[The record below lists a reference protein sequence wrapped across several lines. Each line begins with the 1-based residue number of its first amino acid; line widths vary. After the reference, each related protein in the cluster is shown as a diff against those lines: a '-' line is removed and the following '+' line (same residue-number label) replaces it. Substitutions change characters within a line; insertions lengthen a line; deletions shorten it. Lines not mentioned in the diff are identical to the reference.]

1 MKIKSVTET
10 VLQDLRVKIIVGE
23 LTPGSKLKEEELSSY
38 FGISRA
44 PLREAFRL
52 LEPEHLVIYYPR
64 KGSYVT
70 EISIK
75 KCREIYQV
83 RTMIECFSVDLLKTK
98 GINDLPKVESA
109 LEETVNLK
117 MPSGDDAYKKF
128 DYLKAIANFHISLVE
143 SAENTQLTYFYN
155 SIFSNLAR
163 YQSIYTY
170 MSGLMNKSYQE
181 HKEFLRLIKNCDYEE
196 AKDYL
201 RCHIDKFVKIIE
213 NKIDHDGESMQDKL
227 LKKSQVY

>member
-1 MKIKSVTET
+1 MQIKSVTET

-23 LTPGSKLKEEELSSY
+23 LAPGSKLNEKELSSN

-52 LEPEHLVIYYPR
+52 LESEHLVVYYPR

-70 EISIK
+70 EISIE

-83 RTMIECFSVDLLKTK
+83 RTMMECFAVDLLRAK
-98 GINDLPKVESA
+98 GIKDLPKVESA
-109 LEETVNLK
+109 LEETVNLV
-117 MPSGDDAYKKF
+117 MPSNDDVYNKF

-143 SAENTQLTYFYN
+143 SAENSQLTYFYH
-155 SIFSNLAR
+155 SIFPNLAR

-170 MSGLMNKSYQE
+170 ISGLMNKSYEE
-181 HKEFLRLIKNCDYEE
+181 HKEFLRLVKGCDYDE
-196 AKDYL
+196 AKNYL
-201 RCHIDKFVKIIE
+201 KCHIDKFVKIIE
-213 NKIDHDGESMQDKL
+213 GKINDDEEDLQDKL

>member
-1 MKIKSVTET
+1 MQIKSVTET

-23 LTPGSKLKEEELSSY
+23 LAPGSKLNEKELSSN

-52 LEPEHLVIYYPR
+52 LESEHLVVYYPR

-70 EISIK
+70 EISVE

-83 RTMIECFSVDLLKTK
+83 RTMMECFAVDLLKAK
-98 GINDLPKVESA
+98 KIEDLPKVQSA
-109 LEETVNLK
+109 LEETVNLI
-117 MPSGDDAYKKF
+117 MPSDDDVYNKF

-143 SAENTQLTYFYN
+143 SAENSQLTYFYH
-155 SIFSNLAR
+155 SIFPNLAR

-170 MSGLMNKSYQE
+170 ISGLMNKSYEE
-181 HKEFLRLIKNCDYEE
+181 HKEFLRLVKNCDYDQ
-196 AKDYL
+196 AKNYL
-201 RCHIDKFVKIIE
+201 KCHIDKFVKIIE
-213 NKIDHDGESMQDKL
+213 GKINDNEEELQDKL
-227 LKKSQVY
+227 LNKSQVY